1 MTERGSGSGDLR
13 QGDTLQRGE
22 TGERDRGPERDRLRD
37 ESADPLDDIIREVR
51 MKHGIAVSRDDPILM
66 VYTINR
72 KVMEASISLQS
83 ALLEECR
90 RDCEA
95 TATRIH
101 EEAAARLEQRMREGT
116 AASRLQLQELAG
128 QLGREQRRLEEE
140 ASRQV
145 MEGLRRWQNL
155 ASAHLA
161 LSCLLLGAAAMVL
174 WVAA

>member
-1 MTERGSGSGDLR
+1 MTERGSGSGNLW
-13 QGDTLQRGE
+13 QGDTLQQGE
-22 TGERDRGPERDRLRD
+22 TGERDRGPERTRLRD

-72 KVMEASISLQS
+72 KVMEASVSIQS
-83 ALLEECR
+83 VLLEECR
-90 RDCEA
+90 REWEV
-95 TATRIH
+95 TATRIQD
-101 EEAAARLEQRMREGT
+101 EAASRLEQRMHEVMV
-116 AASRLQLQELAG
+116 ASRLQLQETAG
-128 QLGREQRRLEEE
+128 QLEREQRRREEE

-145 MEGLRRWQNL
+145 MEGLRRWQHL

>member
-1 MTERGSGSGDLR
+1 MTERDSGSGNLW
-13 QGDTLQRGE
+13 QGDTLQQGE
-22 TGERDRGPERDRLRD
+22 TGEEGRGQERGRLRD
-37 ESADPLDDIIREVR
+37 ESEDALDDIIREVR
-51 MKHGIAVSRDDPILM
+51 MKHGIAVSQDDPILM

-72 KVMEASISLQS
+72 KVMEASISIQS

-90 RDCEA
+90 REWEA
-95 TATRIH
+95 TAIRIQ
-101 EEAAARLEQRMREGT
+101 EEAAAGLEQRTREVAMAG
-116 AASRLQLQELAG
+116 RLQLHEVAE

-145 MEGLRRWQNL
+145 LEGLRRWQNL